1 MKIGVAY
8 LGCEIIGRTA
18 ERPHGGQ
25 ALLRESEIGDLDVSV
40 EVEQDVLGLEV
51 PVDDVVVVEVVKRE
65 RDLCCV
71 EFCYRV
77 GEALRMP
84 SAPSPRQ
91 SLQGR
96 GALTLD
102 RRRSVK
108 SSPPGTKSMTMY
120 RFDVSWKAP
129 QRLMMNGCC
138 TACSIICSL
147 RVCDSCFMRT
157 IFSLLSTLMA

>member
-1 MKIGVAY
+1 MKTGGTY

-71 EFCYRV
+71 EFCYWV
-77 GEALRMP
+77 GEALGAAAM
-84 SAPSPRQ
+84 ST
-91 SLQGR
+91 GR
-96 GALTLD
+96 PL
-102 RRRSVK
+102 
-108 SSPPGTKSMTMY
+108 
-120 RFDVSWKAP
+120 
-129 QRLMMNGCC
+129 
-138 TACSIICSL
+138 
-147 RVCDSCFMRT
+147 
-157 IFSLLSTLMA
+157 